1 MSLHHKQHFIG
12 LFQFLLKQLSAG
24 QSLDLLIL
32 KELLGRMGGCDT
44 LIEMSAEQLEG
55 MSGGRHLRSESMSA
69 AMREVLKVGHETVK
83 PAKILRDAFL
93 NSGTAIP
100 MLLLI
105 AQVKDEFV
113 LHCIVLYSIALNC
126 NV

>member
-1 MSLHHKQHFIG
+1 
-12 LFQFLLKQLSAG
+12 
-24 QSLDLLIL
+24 LDLLIL

-55 MSGGRHLRSESMSA
+55 MSGGRHLRNESMSA
-69 AMREVLKVGHETVK
+69 ATREIAKSGHETVK

-105 AQVKDEFV
+105 AQVRCVSKEQY
-113 LHCIVLYSIALNC
+113 LLNC
-126 NV
+126 LGLGKRKLRRLRQEKWF

>member
-1 MSLHHKQHFIG
+1 M
-12 LFQFLLKQLSAG
+12 
-24 QSLDLLIL
+24 DLLIL

-69 AMREVLKVGHETVK
+69 ATRDIVKAGHETVK

-105 AQVKDEFV
+105 AQVRLTF
-113 LHCIVLYSIALNC
+113 
-126 NV
+126 